1 MNRGRQPTRS
11 MSTSVVQLS
20 ISMSSSVDALAIT
33 DMGHIIL
40 AEYYLEDRLV
50 KQGRV
55 RDVKYAVIEN
65 LRDKRKMARHWHWY
79 RCSLGLLEMGYR
91 DACNVVSEAM
101 LTNLGVKF
109 TSHIQ
114 QLAWD
119 SEAGIISRGITT
131 WWFMIWKLLDWKI
144 LFSNPIVFWN
154 YQRQGIQT
162 YSRRNSCVLTE
173 LGGLPNKAKQ
183 YRPELTTRISR

>member
-65 LRDKRKMARHWHWY
+65 LRDKRKMARH
-79 RCSLGLLEMGYR
+79 
-91 DACNVVSEAM
+91 
-101 LTNLGVKF
+101 
-109 TSHIQ
+109 
-114 QLAWD
+114 
-119 SEAGIISRGITT
+119 
-131 WWFMIWKLLDWKI
+131 
-144 LFSNPIVFWN
+144 
-154 YQRQGIQT
+154 
-162 YSRRNSCVLTE
+162 
-173 LGGLPNKAKQ
+173 
-183 YRPELTTRISR
+183 